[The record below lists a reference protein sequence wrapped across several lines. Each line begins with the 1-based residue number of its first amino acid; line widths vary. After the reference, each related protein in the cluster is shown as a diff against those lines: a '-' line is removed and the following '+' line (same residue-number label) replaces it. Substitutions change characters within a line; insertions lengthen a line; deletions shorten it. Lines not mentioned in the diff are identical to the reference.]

1 MNRFWT
7 SLIGTLG
14 ALALT
19 FAVNIAAERWL
30 AGVQL
35 DLTEGRAFTLSPGTR
50 QVLSGLK
57 DQVTLRLYY
66 SPALGTRLPQYGAYA
81 DRLREMLRQYVD
93 LSGGRLRLELR
104 EPEAFSDSEDRALA
118 EGLQA
123 VPLDQGG
130 EQVFFGLAGSN
141 LLDDQQSIAFFQP
154 EREAF
159 LEYDLTRLVQSLAS
173 PSRATLGLM
182 TSLPM
187 QGDPRGMMQRDP
199 QAGPWAVMEGLRQN
213 FTVKTVALDAKAI
226 DPEIEVLMIA
236 HPQNLS
242 QATLYA
248 IDQFVMR
255 GGRVMALVAP
265 HSDAL
270 PPDPATGAP
279 PERTSSDL
287 APLLKA
293 WGVSYDPDKALGD
306 LTGAWQV
313 RTGSAARPQA
323 VNYVAYFSLRD
334 GINRQDPA
342 TADLSEVTLASPGAI
357 AKEDGSAITFTPLL
371 TSSRRSQ
378 MLAAADIRAYPNPAK
393 ILASF
398 KPDGQTRVIAAR
410 IRGEL
415 PSAFPTPPEGS
426 PGPHLAKTSSPANLV
441 VIADTDLLADRFW
454 TRSGNFFGEQQ
465 STPFADNGA
474 LIANLAGSLAGG
486 DALIGLR
493 ARGVQRRPFERVDAM
508 QRDAELRYRQT
519 EQALTTHLEETTKK
533 LADLRGGRD
542 GSQTAALGAAQ
553 QKAMDELK
561 SDLLDTRGRLRAV
574 QLELRRDIQALE
586 TRLRMIDIALIPA
599 LLTMLAI
606 GLGVWRQARRA
617 RARA

>member
-7 SLIGTLG
+7 ALVGTLG
-14 ALALT
+14 ALALV
-19 FAVNIAAERWL
+19 FAINISAERWL
-30 AGVQL
+30 AGAQL
-35 DLTEGRAFTLSPGTR
+35 DLTEGRVFTLSPGTR
-50 QVLSGLK
+50 QILAGLK
-57 DQVTLRLYY
+57 DQVNLRLYY

-81 DRLREMLRQYVD
+81 DRVREILRQYVD
-93 LSGGRLRLELR
+93 LAGGRLRLELR
-104 EPEAFSDSEDRALA
+104 EPEAFSDSEDQALA

-130 EQVFFGLAGSN
+130 DQVFFGLAGSN

-173 PSRATLGLM
+173 PKRAVLGLL
-182 TSLPM
+182 SPLPM

-199 QAGPWAVMEGLRQN
+199 NAAPWAVMEGLRQS

-226 DPEIEVLMIA
+226 DPEIEVLLIA

-270 PPDPATGAP
+270 PPDPTTGAP
-279 PERTSSDL
+279 PLHTESNL
-287 APLLKA
+287 APLLTS
-293 WGVSYDPDKALGD
+293 WGVAYDPDKALGD
-306 LTGAWQV
+306 LSGAWQV
-313 RTGSAARPQA
+313 RAGTASRPQA
-323 VNYVAYFSLRD
+323 VNYVAYFSVRD
-334 GINRQDPA
+334 GINHEDPA
-342 TADLSEVTLASPGAI
+342 TAELSEVTI
-357 AKEDGSAITFTPLL
+357 ANAGEISKAGGSDVTFTPLL
-371 TSSRRSQ
+371 TSSRRAQ
-378 MLAAADIRAYPNPAK
+378 VIPAADIRLYPNPAK
-393 ILASF
+393 ILAGF
-398 KPDGQTRVIAAR
+398 KPDGQPHVIAAR

-415 PSAFPTPPEGS
+415 ASAFPTPPEGS
-426 PGPHLAKTSSPANLV
+426 TGPHLAKTSGPANLV
-441 VIADTDLLADRFW
+441 VIADADLLVDRFW
-454 TRSGNFFGEQQ
+454 TRQGNFFGEQQ

-474 LIANLAGSLAGG
+474 FIANLAGTLAGG

-493 ARGVQRRPFERVDAM
+493 ARGVTRRPFALVDAM

-542 GSQTAALGAAQ
+542 GSQTAALSAAQ

-561 SDLLDTRGRLRAV
+561 SDLLDTRSRLRAV

-586 TRLRMIDIALIPA
+586 TNLRMIDIALIPA
-599 LLTMLAI
+599 VLLVCAI
-606 GLGVWRQARRA
+606 GLGLWRQARRG